1 MLFLWL
7 PVVMVL
13 LRQTTQAQ
21 RAAQAL
27 QTPMVAVVVAVVL
40 QIHHRTHLGL
50 AVQAVQVDTRAQ
62 TEQKQPQAEMAEQAE
77 QATTLHEAVALSEGQ
92 AEEHA
97 VAHTDMVERVL
108 LATLQPYRIILT
120 RLLSQLFWVIC
131 KAVAVVQVDTIIPVL
146 PMAAVAQAEVAH
158 GQPALTAQLAAIT
171 AQRQQVAQVEQ
182 VL

>member
-1 MLFLWL
+1 M
-7 PVVMVL
+7 L
-13 LRQTTQAQ
+13 LRQITQAQ

-27 QTPMVAVVVAVVL
+27 QTPMVAAVVAVVL
-40 QIHHRTHLGL
+40 QTHHRTRLGL
-50 AVQAVQVDTRAQ
+50 AVQVAQADTRAQ

-77 QATTLHEAVALSEGQ
+77 QATTLHEAVALSEEQ

-97 VAHTDMVERVL
+97 VAHTDMVEQVL
-108 LATLQPYRIILT
+108 LATPRPYRTTLT
-120 RLLSQLFWVIC
+120 RLLSQLFWAIC
-131 KAVAVVQVDTIIPVL
+131 KAVVAVQVDIIIPVL

-171 AQRQQVAQVEQ
+171 AQRQQVAQAEQ